1 VQSTPDLSSAIGALM
16 AQQQPAGTA
25 AGAAMPLGGV
35 TEGGNVPA
43 RTDTDFWYEVFNM
56 VVYGGLGIVIGF
68 GLPAALRRYWR
79 AVEEQLPEQ
88 ISLLRANVLRYFQ
101 DAQQFNDWLN
111 TTSDELDKHRP
122 LDVLS
127 EAGGV
132 SRLTALVGRMRR
144 KNPGS

>member
-1 VQSTPDLSSAIGALM
+1 
-16 AQQQPAGTA
+16 
-25 AGAAMPLGGV
+25 
-35 TEGGNVPA
+35 
-43 RTDTDFWYEVFNM
+43 M

-88 ISLLRANVLRYFQ
+88 ISLLRSNVLRYFQ
-101 DAQQFNDWLN
+101 DTQQFNDWLN
-111 TTSDELDKHRP
+111 TTSDELDKHST
-122 LDVLS
+122 LDVLA

-132 SRLTALVGRMRR
+132 TRLTALVGRMRR